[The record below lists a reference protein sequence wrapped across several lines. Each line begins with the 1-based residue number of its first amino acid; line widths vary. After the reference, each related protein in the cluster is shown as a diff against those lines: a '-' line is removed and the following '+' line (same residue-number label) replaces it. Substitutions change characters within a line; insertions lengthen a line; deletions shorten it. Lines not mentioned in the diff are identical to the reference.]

1 MRTSL
6 SCECGRAGG
15 RGPVDCS
22 GERTRDRLGPRFATA
37 AVGRGTIGRGPVAV
51 SAWLVATLLAM
62 VRPDR
67 IAACGGS
74 RCIEL
79 TGESPVA
86 VSAEAPRSRPRASRE
101 TSPSEWGVKSPQRV
115 VRPVGGE
122 QVRRPSIKRTLQ
134 PREIRTRKVG
144 LAEPLMSRRRQ
155 QTALAIGSTQDARGV
170 ERTACGDSSIRNR
183 RDPFPAAESGEGG
196 PYKPMA
202 KADRAGRESE
212 GFIVPLMPTTNVGR
226 GKEPCFGCGRVW
238 R

>member
-1 MRTSL
+1 MRGRTGLSRARRETGDPAPTS
-6 SCECGRAGG
+6 
-15 RGPVDCS
+15 S
-22 GERTRDRLGPRFATA
+22 GIIPG
-37 AVGRGTIGRGPVAV
+37 
-51 SAWLVATLLAM
+51 M

-115 VRPVGGE
+115 IRPVGGE

-134 PREIRTRKVG
+134 PREIGIRKETGRPSRSCHGEGNRLRPQVG
-144 LAEPLMSRRRQ
+144 WV
-155 QTALAIGSTQDARGV
+155 QDARGV
-170 ERTACGDSSIRNR
+170 ERTACGHSWIRNR
-183 RDPFPAAESGEGG
+183 RDPSRQPTSGEGG
-196 PYKPMA
+196 PYKPTA
-202 KADRAGRESE
+202 KAERAGRESE
-212 GFIVPLMPTTNVGR
+212 GFIVPSKPVKAGG
-226 GKEPCFGCGRVW
+226 GKGPCFGCGRAW